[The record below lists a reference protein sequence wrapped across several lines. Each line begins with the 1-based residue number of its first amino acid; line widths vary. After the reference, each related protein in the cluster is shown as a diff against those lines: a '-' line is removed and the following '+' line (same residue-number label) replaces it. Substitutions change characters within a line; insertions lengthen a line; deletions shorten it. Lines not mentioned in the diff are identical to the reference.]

1 MATKYDPTKPL
12 TAKDVRECW
21 DKGAKS
27 INEERNQAAINHQF
41 IGNKHWLY
49 WNPGSNRVE
58 EIPRSPTRVRA
69 TVPRV
74 GPDSRRI
81 LSKLL
86 RRGLVF
92 DVPPD
97 SADDGAMQGARVA
110 ESALA
115 QVARDQDWEGIRT
128 DHAYCAWEAG
138 VAAISVEWDW
148 QAGTI
153 IGEDENGR
161 QVGTGD
167 VKLTALSIHE
177 IATEPG
183 ARDIE
188 RARYWVRGQALP
200 PAEVQAMYG
209 LEDEPKPD
217 AKSADVVWKLGDRDT
232 VNTPLVMVYTYYERP
247 FYGSPGRVVTCVGET
262 IVDEGPWPFPFTDR
276 LNVGTAVV
284 EPIHGKWVGR
294 TPVSDAVGVQTLYNA
309 SWSSIIEHMK
319 QAGNARLM
327 SPMGAIDDIELL
339 SDNSGEIVEY
349 NPINGTR
356 PDYMSPPTMP
366 DWWIRQPGMLE
377 DVMDNILGQHDVS
390 RGEAPTGVE
399 SGVALSI
406 LSENDDTPIGALAK
420 SIAEMWGRVATMV
433 LKLYAANVEESRQA
447 TIHDDD
453 GVPTG
458 IKWSGET
465 LAGQT
470 TAVVPLDAVIP
481 RSRAAQAAFALQLY
495 DREIITNPTSLA
507 KVADLP
513 DQASML
519 EGIDPDSARARREN
533 SWLANGKPRTVDT
546 IDDHSNHINV
556 HRDFQRSERFENLPI
571 EVQQLVR
578 DHVTAHELYAAEQA
592 AAQAQ
597 AAGISPIAAAL
608 PTEATKVL
616 PAADLAEAGA
626 LSMMTPAA
634 QTAMPIESTEPSEE
648 TTDE

>member
-12 TAKDVRECW
+12 TAKDIRECW

-128 DHAYCAWEAG
+128 DHAYCVWEAG
-138 VAAISVEWDW
+138 VGLISVEWDW

-153 IGEDENGR
+153 IGENENGQ

-167 VKLTALSIHE
+167 VKLSALSIHE
-177 IATEPG
+177 ATTEPG

-188 RARYWVRGQALP
+188 RARYWIRGQALP
-200 PAEVQAMYG
+200 PTEVQAMYG
-209 LEDEPKPD
+209 MKDEPKPD

-247 FYGSPGRVVTCVGET
+247 FFGSPGRVVTCVGEQ

-276 LNVGTAVV
+276 LNVARAVV

-349 NPINGTR
+349 NPINGTK
-356 PDYMSPPTMP
+356 PDYMSPPSMP

-390 RGEAPTGVE
+390 RGDAPTGVE

-420 SIAEMWGRVATMV
+420 SMAECWGRVGTMV
-433 LKLYAANVEESRQA
+433 LKLYHANVKETRKA
-447 TIHDDD
+447 TVRGED
-453 GVPTG
+453 GVPTA
-458 IKWSGET
+458 IQWSAET

-481 RSRAAQAAFALQLY
+481 RSRAAQAAYALQLH
-495 DREIITNPTSLA
+495 DRGIITNPTSLA
-507 KVADLP
+507 KIADLP
-513 DQASML
+513 DQASLL

-533 SWLANGKPRTVDT
+533 SWLGNGKARTVET
-546 IDDHSNHINV
+546 IDDHVNHINI
-556 HRDFQRSERFENLPI
+556 HRDYVRSDRYENL
-571 EVQQLVR
+571 
-578 DHVTAHELYAAEQA
+578 
-592 AAQAQ
+592 
-597 AAGISPIAAAL
+597 SPIAAAL

-634 QTAMPIESTEPSEE
+634 QTAMPIESTEPSED